1 MKPNEQFYEQENNE
15 TPAVQQTTDVVVI
28 SLSEIGSERHIEFA
42 KQAILKCE
50 GQVMAIIDKYKEFKK
65 PEVGSPDFKLRIKEI
80 YADRKSLKAFRTTAI
95 KDHGEYKGPALFYC
109 QEVDK
114 ILREYKAIIEPGE
127 DMLSKMHAELEADQK
142 RVENEKRNTRI
153 KALVDV
159 GFELSE
165 GNYVLLDRSLEYSEL
180 LKASDATIKSLVD
193 FGTEIQN
200 AKKAKQDELDAAK
213 AELDAQKK
221 ALDEREA
228 AILKREMELGLIV
241 KPNEPIPNPEYT
253 QQNPVIQEPIPN
265 PEYTQPPKEIVV
277 SANIPAALEVVETG
291 NVEVKVLGIDVD
303 SFIKGFEQFRTAMMI
318 AIEEDRFQ
326 SEADLMNF
334 VVNCQPEI
342 KQTITA

>member
-1 MKPNEQFYEQENNE
+1 MKPNEQFHDQKDDTQNPATQTQE
-15 TPAVQQTTDVVVI
+15 VVVVPVVD
-28 SLSEIGSERHIEFA
+28 IGQTHIDVA
-42 KQAILKCE
+42 KQAIRKCQ
-50 GQVMAIIDKYKEFKK
+50 GQVNAILEKYKDFKK
-65 PEVGSPDFKLRIKEI
+65 PAVDSPDFKQRLKEI
-80 YADRKSLKAFRTTAI
+80 DADRKSLKNFRIAAV
-95 KDHGEYKGPALFYC
+95 KDHEDYKKPALVYC
-109 QEVDK
+109 TEIDK
-114 ILREYKAIIEPGE
+114 DLREYKAIIEPGE
-127 DMLSKMHAELEADQK
+127 DMLSKMHAELESDQK

-165 GNYVLLDRSLEYSEL
+165 GNYVLLDRKLEYSEL

-241 KPNEPIPNPEYT
+241 KPSEPVANPGYT